1 LKKSKFHVSAP
12 IRGRFFIEKAF
23 HVYIIKIS
31 RTQRRFNMWTTIAV
45 IAVILLYFIAVYN
58 GLIARRNQVR
68 EAWATVDTQLKRRY
82 DLIPNLIE
90 TVRGAAK
97 HEKETLAELT
107 RARNLAMGQGGVA
120 SADAQNKISQTLKS
134 LFAVAENYP
143 ELKANQNFL
152 ELQREL
158 ADTETKIQATRQFYN
173 SVVMGLNTQIEQF
186 PSNLVANM
194 FNIQPEK
201 MFEIDETEKVAPQV
215 KF

>member
-1 LKKSKFHVSAP
+1 
-12 IRGRFFIEKAF
+12 
-23 HVYIIKIS
+23 
-31 RTQRRFNMWTTIAV
+31 MWTTIAV
-45 IAVILLYFIAVYN
+45 IAIILLYFIAVYN

-97 HEKETLAELT
+97 HEKETLTELT
-107 RARNLAMGQGGVA
+107 QARTMAMQETGID
-120 SADAQNKISQTLKS
+120 SANAQNKISQTLKS

-152 ELQREL
+152 ELQQEL
-158 ADTETKIQATRQFYN
+158 ADTGNKIQATRQFYN
-173 SVVMGLNTQIEQF
+173 TVVMGLNTQIEQF
-186 PSNLVANM
+186 PSNLIANM
-194 FNIQPEK
+194 FGIKPEK
-201 MFEIDETEKVAPQV
+201 MFEIDEAEKIVQKV

>member
-1 LKKSKFHVSAP
+1 
-12 IRGRFFIEKAF
+12 
-23 HVYIIKIS
+23 
-31 RTQRRFNMWTTIAV
+31 MWTTVAV
-45 IAVILLYFIAVYN
+45 IAITLFYFIAIYN
-58 GLIARRNQVR
+58 GLVARRNQVR

-97 HEKETLAELT
+97 HESETLAAVT
-107 RARNLAMGQGGVA
+107 NARTAAMSEMGPDG
-120 SADAQNKISQTLKS
+120 ADAQNKLTQTLKS

-143 ELKANQNFL
+143 DLKANQNYL

-173 SVVMGLNTQIEQF
+173 TVVMGLNNQIEQF
-186 PSNLVANM
+186 PSNIIANM
-194 FNIQPEK
+194 FGFTPEK
-201 MFEIDETEKVAPQV
+201 MFEIDQDEKKAPRV